1 MLLLAVMIVK
11 LILERRALYA
21 FSSRGAKLEEGPRQ
35 VKLFYGPLLRTLQ
48 VRVRFLEFRGPSRAR
63 TGHEIKI

>member
-11 LILERRALYA
+11 LILERALYA

-48 VRVRFLEFRGPSRAR
+48 VRVRFFRVSG
-63 TGHEIKI
+63 TI